1 MKIPH
6 MAHVALV
13 DGEHFRL
20 LRNTG
25 QIFEAKL
32 ELVAEPKIKAFVHGG
47 GTSDDRGGL
56 STAGAHADLPEIAHG
71 AAVAE
76 WLNAKALAGE
86 IEQLVIVADPRTLGE
101 MRPHFHKVLQAR
113 IVAEVTK
120 DLIWESPHQ
129 VAQSL
134 AAA

>member
-25 QIFEAKL
+25 QIFEPKL
-32 ELVAEPKIKAFVHGG
+32 ELVAEPKIKAIVHGE

-71 AAVAE
+71 AAVA
-76 WLNAKALAGE
+76 
-86 IEQLVIVADPRTLGE
+86 R
-101 MRPHFHKVLQAR
+101 
-113 IVAEVTK
+113 VAECEGAGRRNRATH
-120 DLIWESPHQ
+120 DRRRSAH
-129 VAQSL
+129 AR
-134 AAA
+134 